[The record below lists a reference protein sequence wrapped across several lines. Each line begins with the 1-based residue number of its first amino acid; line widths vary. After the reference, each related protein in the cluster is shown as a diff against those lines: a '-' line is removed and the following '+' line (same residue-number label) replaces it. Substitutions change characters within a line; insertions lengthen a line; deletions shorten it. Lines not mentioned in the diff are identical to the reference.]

1 MAQKNFY
8 DVLGV
13 SRDASDKEIKT
24 AFRKLAQK
32 YHPDAG
38 GDEQKFKEIS
48 EAYETLSD
56 EKKRKEY
63 DQLLMFG
70 GIPGAGGAYAGAGG
84 GAGFDM
90 SDLFSS
96 IFGGAG
102 GGVGGGSGF
111 GGFAQG
117 FGGMGGRAA
126 NRPRKGSDLSLT
138 IDVSAED
145 AFHGTTQK
153 VTYRIASSNER
164 QTINVKVPAGA
175 VDGGQL
181 RFKERGEYGVNG
193 GPRGD
198 LLVTTHVLDHP
209 IFGRK
214 GADVTLKLPISV
226 YEAALGCQIDVP
238 TPAGKTVR
246 LRVPAGTQTGRTFRF
261 KEMGV
266 PDVKHRGRTGA
277 LLVTIEVRT
286 PERLGDEERAAFE
299 KLMASDTRSY
309 REKIDRYRAQ
319 AKASA

>member
-102 GGVGGGSGF
+102 GGAGGGSGF

-117 FGGMGGRAA
+117 FGGTGGRAA
-126 NRPRKGSDLSLT
+126 NRPRKGGDLSLT

-209 IFGRK
+209 VFGRK

-238 TPAGKTVR
+238 TPSGKTVR

-266 PDVKHRGRTGA
+266 PDVKHRGRMGA

-286 PERLGDEERAAFE
+286 PERLSDEERAAFE
-299 KLMASDTRSY
+299 KLMASDARSY

>member
-70 GIPGAGGAYAGAGG
+70 GIPGAGGAYAGTGG

-102 GGVGGGSGF
+102 GGAGGGSGF

-126 NRPRKGSDLSLT
+126 NRPRKGGDLSLT

-198 LLVTTHVLDHP
+198 LLVTTHP
-209 IFGRK
+209 
-214 GADVTLKLPISV
+214 S
-226 YEAALGCQIDVP
+226 LG
-238 TPAGKTVR
+238 
-246 LRVPAGTQTGRTFRF
+246 
-261 KEMGV
+261 
-266 PDVKHRGRTGA
+266 
-277 LLVTIEVRT
+277 
-286 PERLGDEERAAFE
+286 
-299 KLMASDTRSY
+299 
-309 REKIDRYRAQ
+309 
-319 AKASA
+319 AKAPM

>member
-102 GGVGGGSGF
+102 GGAGAGSGF

-126 NRPRKGSDLSLT
+126 NRPRKGGDLSLT

-164 QTINVKVPAGA
+164 QTINVKGPSGCGGRRTAPLQGARRIRRKRRLARRPARHDARARPSRSSGA
-175 VDGGQL
+175 
-181 RFKERGEYGVNG
+181 
-193 GPRGD
+193 
-198 LLVTTHVLDHP
+198 
-209 IFGRK
+209 
-214 GADVTLKLPISV
+214 
-226 YEAALGCQIDVP
+226 
-238 TPAGKTVR
+238 
-246 LRVPAGTQTGRTFRF
+246 
-261 KEMGV
+261 
-266 PDVKHRGRTGA
+266 
-277 LLVTIEVRT
+277 
-286 PERLGDEERAAFE
+286 RAP
-299 KLMASDTRSY
+299 M
-309 REKIDRYRAQ
+309 
-319 AKASA
+319 

>member
-102 GGVGGGSGF
+102 GGAGGGSGF

-126 NRPRKGSDLSLT
+126 NRPRKGGDLSLT

-209 IFGRK
+209 VFGRK

-238 TPAGKTVR
+238 TPSGKTVR

-266 PDVKHRGRTGA
+266 PDVKHRGRMGA

-286 PERLGDEERAAFE
+286 PERLSDEERAAFE
-299 KLMASDTRSY
+299 KLMASDARSY

>member
-13 SRDASDKEIKT
+13 SRNASDKEIKT

-70 GIPGAGGAYAGAGG
+70 GIPGAGGGSYAYGGNGAAGNVN
-84 GAGFDM
+84 FNDF
-90 SDLFSS
+90 FSS
-96 IFGGAG
+96 IFGGDGGFAG
-102 GGVGGGSGF
+102 ANGF
-111 GGFAQG
+111 GGFGQG
-117 FGGMGGRAA
+117 FGGRAA
-126 NRPRKGSDLSLT
+126 NRPRKGDDLSIT

-153 VTYRIASSNER
+153 VTYRIVSTGER
-164 QTINVKVPAGA
+164 QTISVKVPAGA

-181 RFKERGEYGVNG
+181 RFKGMGEYGQNG
-193 GPRGD
+193 GTRGD
-198 LLVTTHVLDHP
+198 LLVTTHVLEHP
-209 IFGRK
+209 IFKRK
-214 GADVTLKLPISV
+214 GADVLLTLPISV

-238 TPAGKTVR
+238 TPSGKTVR
-246 LRVPAGTQTGRTFRF
+246 LRVPAGTQNGRTFRF
-261 KEMGV
+261 KELGV
-266 PDVKHRGRTGA
+266 PDVKHKGRTGA
-277 LLVTIEVRT
+277 LLVTAEVRT
-286 PERLGDEERAAFE
+286 PDRLTDEERTAFE
-299 KLMASDTRSY
+299 KLKAADSRDY
-309 REKIDRYRAQ
+309 RDRLERYRVQ
-319 AKASA
+319 AHA